1 MITLL
6 SPCRGSSS
14 DCKRLEWS
22 MCCEDRRTLALMV
35 TWLADTIVAS
45 CDENQGPD
53 DRCSPSIILVRLS
66 ARLNVI

>member
-1 MITLL
+1 
-6 SPCRGSSS
+6 
-14 DCKRLEWS
+14 